1 MKISNKI
8 ANLEQ
13 GKSCPQLKWI
23 CLLEEGILAL
33 DDWKVFNL
41 VRQLEDTYFSRWMY
55 DLGRFANQ
63 NQFSQSEMEVSRF
76 HFILHGLGQVYESL
90 YFLLYSS
97 AAQWLVEEF

>member
-8 ANLEQ
+8 ADLEQ

-41 VRQLEDTYFSRWMY
+41 VRQLEDTDIFLGGCMTLI
-55 DLGRFANQ
+55 DLQIRISFP
-63 NQFSQSEMEVSRF
+63 SLKWKYLD
-76 HFILHGLGQVYESL
+76 FI
-90 YFLLYSS
+90 SS
-97 AAQWLVEEF
+97 CMA

>member
-1 MKISNKI
+1 
-8 ANLEQ
+8 
-13 GKSCPQLKWI
+13 
-23 CLLEEGILAL
+23 
-33 DDWKVFNL
+33 
-41 VRQLEDTYFSRWMY
+41 MY